1 VNRSLLPR
9 HLRSRLFA
17 SYLVVVA
24 AGVPVMVVVGAVVT
38 RSVYEHRLGRFG
50 LGRGPGRQAGDDLVT
65 ESELRSVLDDSL
77 LPAVLAGTAAALVV
91 AVLLAWLLGR
101 RLLRPLD
108 QVRGAAQRM
117 AAGDYDVSVPVPA
130 EAELASLAHDVNELG
145 AHLATTERRR
155 TRLLGEVTHELRTPI
170 TVIRGQMEGML
181 DGLVPPSDEAFATVA
196 DEATRMQRLVDDLVT
211 LSRAEEGALELHLAD
226 VDLAALVAATADRLG
241 PQFVHAGVGLTT
253 RAATAVPVR
262 GDADRLMQVL
272 SNLVGNALGSTS
284 PGDEVTIVAGAE
296 AGLGWVDVIDS
307 GRGIVGDELEHIFER
322 FYRVP
327 GDGRRAGRGLGLT
340 IARSLARAHGGDVVA
355 HSDGPGTG
363 ARFRL
368 TVPLAIPTGSW
379 PETPR
384 TGRDAPR

>member
-1 VNRSLLPR
+1 
-9 HLRSRLFA
+9 
-17 SYLVVVA
+17 
-24 AGVPVMVVVGAVVT
+24 
-38 RSVYEHRLGRFG
+38 
-50 LGRGPGRQAGDDLVT
+50 
-65 ESELRSVLDDSL
+65 
-77 LPAVLAGTAAALVV
+77 
-91 AVLLAWLLGR
+91 
-101 RLLRPLD
+101 
-108 QVRGAAQRM
+108 M

-130 EAELASLAHDVNELG
+130 EAELDSLAHDVNELG